1 MTVETELRRHLRQTV
16 EGFDLA
22 PADTD
27 FQRGYHAA
35 NVETAAS
42 LASDLISWNELVSI
56 PVPSAKGPV
65 YETVFPGG

>member
-1 MTVETELRRHLRQTV
+1 MTVETELRTQLRKTL

-22 PADTD
+22 SADTD

-42 LASDLISWNELVSI
+42 FAPDLISRRELVSI
-56 PVPSAKGPV
+56 PVPSATGPV
-65 YETVFPGG
+65 YETVFLGS